1 MSVSRRFIVQSL
13 KDRGIHPGLS
23 KDYPKDIFNFLLETF
38 NIQEDVLEED
48 KASKK
53 SLEDTAS
60 AISASVKKYMKLGT
74 SKTIRLDR
82 ILAKSSNHRVLK
94 H

>member
-23 KDYPKDIFNFLLETF
+23 KDYTKDIFNFLLETF

-48 KASKK
+48 MASKE
-53 SLEDTAS
+53 SLTATSS
-60 AISASVKKYMKLGT
+60 AISVAVKKYMRLGT

-82 ILAKSSNHRVLK
+82 ILAINSNHKVLI

>member
-1 MSVSRRFIVQSL
+1 MAVDRRFIVQEL
-13 KDRGIHPGLS
+13 KNRNIHPG
-23 KDYPKDIFNFLLETF
+23 KAPDYAKDIFNFLLETF
-38 NIQEDVLEED
+38 NIEEDVLEED